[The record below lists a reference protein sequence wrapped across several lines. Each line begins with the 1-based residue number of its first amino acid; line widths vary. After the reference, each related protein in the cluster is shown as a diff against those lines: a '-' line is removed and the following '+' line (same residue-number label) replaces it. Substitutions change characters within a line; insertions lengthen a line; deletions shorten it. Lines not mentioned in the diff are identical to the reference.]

1 MQSTTAHGF
10 TLLEVLVALVIVTAS
25 SAIILTHISVLMDL
39 NSRVRRQQQ
48 EATDLLNQ
56 TALLAVIDFQR
67 AKLIIKPPMIEMDA
81 VDGKR
86 IASIENFSDSAK
98 NLPPVDKLYTP
109 YQIYNLKNQHVNI
122 SFLLPGLIYGDVSK
136 H

>member
-67 AKLIIKPPMIEMDA
+67 AKLIIKPPTIEMDA
-81 VDGKR
+81 ADGKR